1 MDILRILPFEGLN
14 TIKLGMT
21 PDEIA
26 AILGPPV
33 HSRGEDCLD
42 YDDINYTIDFRNGHA
57 WEICVNNYTLS
68 DRYRVMLHDVDLFGE
83 KAEDVIRKLEALT
96 PCTYEGD
103 ADKDLATNTL
113 SPLGRFTFGAREH
126 IIPNLCRTLSLSNS
140 FRCMK
145 KIWRTNFNF
154 GTLNRSWST
163 TIQSACKR
171 KKEAQKRLFLF
182 ILLRRL
188 RRSHRCTWC
197 GSSYQRSICPECS
210 HR

>member
-42 YDDINYTIDFRNGHA
+42 YDDINYT
-57 WEICVNNYTLS
+57 LS
-68 DRYRVMLHDVDLFGE
+68 DRYRGMLHDVDLFGE

-103 ADKDLATNTL
+103 ADKDLANEYIF
-113 SPLGRFTFGAREH
+113 PAWKIRFWRERAYH
-126 IIPNLCRTLSLSNS
+126 PKLMHDPGFIELISMHEENLAYELQFWHFESVVVYDD
-140 FRCMK
+140 
-145 KIWRTNFNF
+145 
-154 GTLNRSWST
+154 
-163 TIQSACKR
+163 TIG
-171 KKEAQKRLFLF
+171 L
-182 ILLRRL
+182 
-188 RRSHRCTWC
+188 
-197 GSSYQRSICPECS
+197 
-210 HR
+210 

>member
-42 YDDINYTIDFRNGHA
+42 YDDINYT
-57 WEICVNNYTLS
+57 LS

-103 ADKDLATNTL
+103 ADKDLANEYIF
-113 SPLGRFTFGAREH
+113 PAWKIRFWRERAYH
-126 IIPNLCRTLSLSNS
+126 PKLMHDPGFIELISMHEENLAYELQFWHFESVVVYDD
-140 FRCMK
+140 
-145 KIWRTNFNF
+145 
-154 GTLNRSWST
+154 
-163 TIQSACKR
+163 TIG
-171 KKEAQKRLFLF
+171 L
-182 ILLRRL
+182 
-188 RRSHRCTWC
+188 
-197 GSSYQRSICPECS
+197 
-210 HR
+210 

>member
-42 YDDINYTIDFRNGHA
+42 YDDINYT
-57 WEICVNNYTLS
+57 LS

-103 ADKDLATNTL
+103 ADKDLANEYTF
-113 SPLGRFTFGAREH
+113 PAWKIRFWRERAYH
-126 IIPNLCRTLSLSNS
+126 PKLMQDPEFIKLISMHEENLAYELQFWHFESVVVYDD
-140 FRCMK
+140 
-145 KIWRTNFNF
+145 
-154 GTLNRSWST
+154 
-163 TIQSACKR
+163 TIG
-171 KKEAQKRLFLF
+171 L
-182 ILLRRL
+182 
-188 RRSHRCTWC
+188 
-197 GSSYQRSICPECS
+197 
-210 HR
+210 

>member
-14 TIKLGMT
+14 TIKPGMT

-42 YDDINYTIDFRNGHA
+42 YDDI
-57 WEICVNNYTLS
+57 NYTLS

-103 ADKDLATNTL
+103 ADKDLANEYTF
-113 SPLGRFTFGAREH
+113 PAWKIRFWRERAYH
-126 IIPNLCRTLSLSNS
+126 PKLMQDPEFIELISMHEENLAYELQFWHFESVVVYDD
-140 FRCMK
+140 
-145 KIWRTNFNF
+145 
-154 GTLNRSWST
+154 
-163 TIQSACKR
+163 TIG
-171 KKEAQKRLFLF
+171 L
-182 ILLRRL
+182 
-188 RRSHRCTWC
+188 
-197 GSSYQRSICPECS
+197 
-210 HR
+210 

>member
-42 YDDINYTIDFRNGHA
+42 YDDINYT
-57 WEICVNNYTLS
+57 LS

-103 ADKDLATNTL
+103 ADKDLANEYTF
-113 SPLGRFTFGAREH
+113 PAWKIRFWRERPYH
-126 IIPNLCRTLSLSNS
+126 PKLMQDPEFIELISMHEENLEYELQFWHFESVVVYDD
-140 FRCMK
+140 
-145 KIWRTNFNF
+145 
-154 GTLNRSWST
+154 
-163 TIQSACKR
+163 TIG
-171 KKEAQKRLFLF
+171 L
-182 ILLRRL
+182 
-188 RRSHRCTWC
+188 
-197 GSSYQRSICPECS
+197 
-210 HR
+210 

>member
-42 YDDINYTIDFRNGHA
+42 YDDINYT
-57 WEICVNNYTLS
+57 LS
-68 DRYRVMLHDVDLFGE
+68 DRYRVMLHDIDLFGE

-103 ADKDLATNTL
+103 ADKDLANEYIFPARKIRFWRERAYHPKL
-113 SPLGRFTFGAREH
+113 MQDPEFIELISMHEENLGYELQFWHFE
-126 IIPNLCRTLSLSNS
+126 SVVVYDD
-140 FRCMK
+140 
-145 KIWRTNFNF
+145 
-154 GTLNRSWST
+154 
-163 TIQSACKR
+163 TIG
-171 KKEAQKRLFLF
+171 L
-182 ILLRRL
+182 
-188 RRSHRCTWC
+188 
-197 GSSYQRSICPECS
+197 
-210 HR
+210 

>member
-26 AILGPPV
+26 TILGPPV

-42 YDDINYTIDFRNGHA
+42 YDDI
-57 WEICVNNYTLS
+57 NYTLS

-103 ADKDLATNTL
+103 ADKDLANEYIF
-113 SPLGRFTFGAREH
+113 PAWKIRFWRERAYH
-126 IIPNLCRTLSLSNS
+126 PKLMQDPEFIELISMQEENLAYELQFWHFESVVVYDD
-140 FRCMK
+140 
-145 KIWRTNFNF
+145 
-154 GTLNRSWST
+154 
-163 TIQSACKR
+163 TIG
-171 KKEAQKRLFLF
+171 L
-182 ILLRRL
+182 
-188 RRSHRCTWC
+188 
-197 GSSYQRSICPECS
+197 
-210 HR
+210 

>member
-42 YDDINYTIDFRNGHA
+42 YDDINYT
-57 WEICVNNYTLS
+57 LS

-83 KAEDVIRKLEALT
+83 KAKDVIRKLEALT

-103 ADKDLATNTL
+103 ADKDLANEYIF
-113 SPLGRFTFGAREH
+113 PAWKIRFWRERAYH
-126 IIPNLCRTLSLSNS
+126 PKLMHDPGFIELISMQEENLAYELQFWHFESVVVYDD
-140 FRCMK
+140 
-145 KIWRTNFNF
+145 
-154 GTLNRSWST
+154 
-163 TIQSACKR
+163 TIG
-171 KKEAQKRLFLF
+171 L
-182 ILLRRL
+182 
-188 RRSHRCTWC
+188 
-197 GSSYQRSICPECS
+197 
-210 HR
+210 

>member
-42 YDDINYTIDFRNGHA
+42 YDDINYT
-57 WEICVNNYTLS
+57 LS
-68 DRYRVMLHDVDLFGE
+68 DRYRVMLHNVDLFGE

-103 ADKDLATNTL
+103 ADKDLANEYTF
-113 SPLGRFTFGAREH
+113 PAWKIRFWRERAYH
-126 IIPNLCRTLSLSNS
+126 PKLMQDPEFIELISMHEENLEYELQFWHFESVVVYDD
-140 FRCMK
+140 
-145 KIWRTNFNF
+145 
-154 GTLNRSWST
+154 
-163 TIQSACKR
+163 TIG
-171 KKEAQKRLFLF
+171 L
-182 ILLRRL
+182 
-188 RRSHRCTWC
+188 
-197 GSSYQRSICPECS
+197 
-210 HR
+210 

>member
-42 YDDINYTIDFRNGHA
+42 YDDINYTIDFRNGRA

-96 PCTYEGD
+96 PCTYAGD
-103 ADKDLATNTL
+103 ADKDLANEYTF
-113 SPLGRFTFGAREH
+113 PAWKIRFWRERAYH
-126 IIPNLCRTLSLSNS
+126 PKLMQDPEFIELISIQEENLEYELQFWHFESVVVYDD
-140 FRCMK
+140 
-145 KIWRTNFNF
+145 
-154 GTLNRSWST
+154 
-163 TIQSACKR
+163 TIG
-171 KKEAQKRLFLF
+171 L
-182 ILLRRL
+182 
-188 RRSHRCTWC
+188 
-197 GSSYQRSICPECS
+197 
-210 HR
+210 

>member
-42 YDDINYTIDFRNGHA
+42 YDDINYTIDFRNGRA

-68 DRYRVMLHDVDLFGE
+68 DRYHVMLHNVDLFGE
-83 KAEDVIRKLEALT
+83 KAEDVIRKLEVFT

-103 ADKDLATNTL
+103 ADKDLACEY
-113 SPLGRFTFGAREH
+113 RFPAWKIRFWRERAYH
-126 IIPNLCRTLSLSNS
+126 PKLMQDPEFIELISMHEENLECELQFWHFESVVVYDD
-140 FRCMK
+140 
-145 KIWRTNFNF
+145 
-154 GTLNRSWST
+154 
-163 TIQSACKR
+163 TIG
-171 KKEAQKRLFLF
+171 L
-182 ILLRRL
+182 
-188 RRSHRCTWC
+188 
-197 GSSYQRSICPECS
+197 
-210 HR
+210 

>member
-42 YDDINYTIDFRNGHA
+42 YDDINYTIDFRNGRA

-68 DRYRVMLHDVDLFGE
+68 DRYRVMLHNVDLFGD
-83 KAEDVIRKLEALT
+83 KAEDVIRKLERFT

-103 ADKDLATNTL
+103 ADKDLANEYTF
-113 SPLGRFTFGAREH
+113 PAWKIRFWRERAYH
-126 IIPNLCRTLSLSNS
+126 PKLMQDPEFIELISMHEENLEYELQFWHFESVVVYDD
-140 FRCMK
+140 
-145 KIWRTNFNF
+145 
-154 GTLNRSWST
+154 
-163 TIQSACKR
+163 TIG
-171 KKEAQKRLFLF
+171 L
-182 ILLRRL
+182 
-188 RRSHRCTWC
+188 
-197 GSSYQRSICPECS
+197 
-210 HR
+210 

>member
-83 KAEDVIRKLEALT
+83 KAEDVIRKL
-96 PCTYEGD
+96 
-103 ADKDLATNTL
+103 
-113 SPLGRFTFGAREH
+113 SR
-126 IIPNLCRTLSLSNS
+126 
-140 FRCMK
+140 
-145 KIWRTNFNF
+145 
-154 GTLNRSWST
+154 
-163 TIQSACKR
+163 
-171 KKEAQKRLFLF
+171 
-182 ILLRRL
+182 
-188 RRSHRCTWC
+188 
-197 GSSYQRSICPECS
+197 
-210 HR
+210 

>member
-42 YDDINYTIDFRNGHA
+42 YDDINYT
-57 WEICVNNYTLS
+57 LS

-103 ADKDLATNTL
+103 ADKDLANEYTF
-113 SPLGRFTFGAREH
+113 PAGKIRFWRERAYH
-126 IIPNLCRTLSLSNS
+126 PKLMQDPEFIELISMHEENLAYELQFWHFESVVVYDD
-140 FRCMK
+140 
-145 KIWRTNFNF
+145 
-154 GTLNRSWST
+154 
-163 TIQSACKR
+163 TIG
-171 KKEAQKRLFLF
+171 L
-182 ILLRRL
+182 
-188 RRSHRCTWC
+188 
-197 GSSYQRSICPECS
+197 
-210 HR
+210 

>member
-42 YDDINYTIDFRNGHA
+42 YDDINYT
-57 WEICVNNYTLS
+57 LS
-68 DRYRVMLHDVDLFGE
+68 DRYRGMLHDVDLFGE

-103 ADKDLATNTL
+103 ADKDLANEYIF
-113 SPLGRFTFGAREH
+113 PAWKIRFWRERAYH
-126 IIPNLCRTLSLSNS
+126 PKLMHDPGFIELISMHEENLEYELQFWHFESVVVYDD
-140 FRCMK
+140 
-145 KIWRTNFNF
+145 
-154 GTLNRSWST
+154 
-163 TIQSACKR
+163 TIG
-171 KKEAQKRLFLF
+171 L
-182 ILLRRL
+182 
-188 RRSHRCTWC
+188 
-197 GSSYQRSICPECS
+197 
-210 HR
+210 

>member
-42 YDDINYTIDFRNGHA
+42 YDDINYT
-57 WEICVNNYTLS
+57 LS
-68 DRYRVMLHDVDLFGE
+68 DRYRVMLHNVDLFGE

-103 ADKDLATNTL
+103 ADKDLANEYIF
-113 SPLGRFTFGAREH
+113 PAWKIRFWRERAYH
-126 IIPNLCRTLSLSNS
+126 PKLMHDPGFIELISMHEENLAYELQFWHFESVVVYDD
-140 FRCMK
+140 
-145 KIWRTNFNF
+145 
-154 GTLNRSWST
+154 
-163 TIQSACKR
+163 TIG
-171 KKEAQKRLFLF
+171 L
-182 ILLRRL
+182 
-188 RRSHRCTWC
+188 
-197 GSSYQRSICPECS
+197 
-210 HR
+210 

>member
-42 YDDINYTIDFRNGHA
+42 YDDINYT
-57 WEICVNNYTLS
+57 LS
-68 DRYRVMLHDVDLFGE
+68 DRYRGMLHDVDLFGE

-103 ADKDLATNTL
+103 ADKDLANEYTF
-113 SPLGRFTFGAREH
+113 PAWKIRFWRERAYH
-126 IIPNLCRTLSLSNS
+126 PKLMQDPEFIELISMHEENLEYELQFWHFESVVVYDD
-140 FRCMK
+140 
-145 KIWRTNFNF
+145 
-154 GTLNRSWST
+154 
-163 TIQSACKR
+163 TIG
-171 KKEAQKRLFLF
+171 L
-182 ILLRRL
+182 
-188 RRSHRCTWC
+188 
-197 GSSYQRSICPECS
+197 
-210 HR
+210 

>member
-42 YDDINYTIDFRNGHA
+42 YDDINYT
-57 WEICVNNYTLS
+57 LS

-103 ADKDLATNTL
+103 ADKDLANEYIF
-113 SPLGRFTFGAREH
+113 PAWKIRFWRERAYH
-126 IIPNLCRTLSLSNS
+126 PKLMQDPGFIELISMQEENLAYELQFWHFESVVVYDD
-140 FRCMK
+140 
-145 KIWRTNFNF
+145 
-154 GTLNRSWST
+154 
-163 TIQSACKR
+163 TIG
-171 KKEAQKRLFLF
+171 L
-182 ILLRRL
+182 
-188 RRSHRCTWC
+188 
-197 GSSYQRSICPECS
+197 
-210 HR
+210 

>member
-42 YDDINYTIDFRNGHA
+42 YDDINYT
-57 WEICVNNYTLS
+57 LS

-103 ADKDLATNTL
+103 ADKDLANEYIF
-113 SPLGRFTFGAREH
+113 PAWKIRFWRERAYH
-126 IIPNLCRTLSLSNS
+126 PKLMQDPEFIELISMHEENLEYELQFWHFESVVVYDD
-140 FRCMK
+140 
-145 KIWRTNFNF
+145 
-154 GTLNRSWST
+154 
-163 TIQSACKR
+163 TIG
-171 KKEAQKRLFLF
+171 L
-182 ILLRRL
+182 
-188 RRSHRCTWC
+188 
-197 GSSYQRSICPECS
+197 
-210 HR
+210 